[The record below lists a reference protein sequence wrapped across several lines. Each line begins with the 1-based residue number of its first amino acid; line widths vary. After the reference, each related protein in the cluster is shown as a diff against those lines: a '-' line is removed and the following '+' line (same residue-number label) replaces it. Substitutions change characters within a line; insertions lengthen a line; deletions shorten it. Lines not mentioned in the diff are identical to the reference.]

1 MSSEHFIFADHDTV
15 ELANRFGTPLYVI
28 SENKIENAINEI
40 KQAFEKN
47 KLDYSINYAGK
58 AFLNTAMCKIAKKM
72 GIRLDVVSGG
82 ELYTAIQAGF
92 EPSKIT
98 LHGSNKSVDE
108 IKMAI
113 DAGVGT
119 ITIDSTSEILLVNQI
134 AGEMGKTVN
143 VHLRLSPGVEA
154 HTHEYIQTGRI
165 DSKFGIPISMG
176 TRAARMTLDCEH
188 LNLTGLH
195 CHIGSQIYSGKP
207 FQIAANAMLE
217 MIFNI
222 KEMGEELTEL
232 NLGGGFGINYL
243 HDDPVFDVDE
253 YITLLAETL
262 RSQCK
267 LLGIKIPKVIVEPGR
282 YIVGPA
288 GVTLYSIGTVKEIP
302 FLRKYVSVDGGMA
315 DNPRPALYNAIHHA
329 VVANKYN
336 HEANDLVTVS
346 GKCCE
351 TDTLIKDILLPKCE
365 RGDILAVLNTG
376 AYNYS
381 MASHYN
387 RLQVPAVVLLM
398 DEKAE
403 VIVKRDT
410 YENLTINDVV
420 PEWLSE

>member
-1 MSSEHFIFADHDTV
+1 MTSEHFVFAGHDTV
-15 ELANRFGTPLYVI
+15 ELANQFGTPLYVI

-40 KQAFEKN
+40 KKAFEKS
-47 KLDYSINYAGK
+47 KLEYSINYAGK
-58 AFLNTAMCKIAKKM
+58 AFLNIAMCKIAKKM

-82 ELYTAIQAGF
+82 ELYTALQAGF
-92 EPSKIT
+92 DPADIT
-98 LHGSNKSVDE
+98 MHGSNKSIDE

-134 AGEMGKTVN
+134 ASEIDKKVN

-154 HTHEYIQTGRI
+154 HTHEYVQTGRI

-176 TRAARMTLDCEH
+176 TRAARMAIDCTH

-222 KEMGEELTEL
+222 KEMGVELKEL

-253 YITLLAETL
+253 YIAMLAETMH
-262 RSQCK
+262 SQCK
-267 LLGIKIPKVIVEPGR
+267 LLGIQIPKVIVEPGR

-288 GVTLYSIGTVKEIP
+288 GITLYTVGTVKEIP
-302 FLRKYVSVDGGMA
+302 FLRKYISVDGGMA
-315 DNPRPALYNAIHHA
+315 DNPRPALYNAVHHA
-329 VVANKYN
+329 VVANKYDS
-336 HEANDLVTVS
+336 EPNDLVTVS

-376 AYNYS
+376 AYNYA

-387 RLQVPAVVLLM
+387 RLAVPAVVLLM
-398 DEKAE
+398 DDKAE

-410 YENLTINDVV
+410 YENLVVNDTV
-420 PEWLSE
+420 PEWLQ